1 MEGIGNFGGGMNGGG
16 GFKNW
21 GMDYYMY
28 CDKLL
33 LVSELWVVIY
43 LVLYIFGKRYE
54 NVIMEIYYLWYY
66 LNICFFW
73 LNYLLL
79 VRKLLLSKN
88 LVYFVLC

>member
-33 LVSELWVVIY
+33 LVSEL
-43 LVLYIFGKRYE
+43 
-54 NVIMEIYYLWYY
+54 
-66 LNICFFW
+66 
-73 LNYLLL
+73 
-79 VRKLLLSKN
+79 
-88 LVYFVLC
+88 